1 MKVYVPDESLVVFDL
16 IPPRQYLGANA
27 YRKDWADFLAI
38 FSGPPKFDITDVSIA
53 AEGNLGFSHSVE
65 RVRGTD
71 TKGQP
76 VRIFDLNH
84 FTAHSGTADDRPW
97 PRTDRRSALMFQ
109 IRLIEAVARRK
120 AVTPPSNRKITDTSA
135 RHSCDAVSTTLCRI
149 DCSSNLDRLIAL
161 RTSSSP
167 SPDCAP
173 PSVHG

>member
-53 AEGNLGFSHSVE
+53 AEGNLGFSHSVQ

-120 AVTPPSNRKITDTSA
+120 AVNSA
-135 RHSCDAVSTTLCRI
+135 FQSEDHRHVRVTVAATRCPQRSVESTAV
-149 DCSSNLDRLIAL
+149 
-161 RTSSSP
+161 RTWI
-167 SPDCAP
+167 
-173 PSVHG
+173 G